1 MVSVYK
7 DVGFS
12 KGPVVKLVK
21 SFNDHKAFFLNLSIS
36 VFFGVKAFGT
46 VRDRL

>member
-12 KGPVVKLVK
+12 NGPLVKLVK

-36 VFFGVKAFGT
+36 LFFGVKAFGA
-46 VRDRL
+46 V